1 MNDGARPGEQ
11 PVALGRGVMA
21 EDGDWPGTEQG
32 APQLRLPVWL
42 AGERRVHLVMQPL
55 PVAVPETFLH
65 RTGGEPQ
72 SRGLPAGN
80 DARLALNEIPA
91 FSG

>member
-1 MNDGARPGEQ
+1 M
-11 PVALGRGVMA
+11 ALSRGVMA

-32 APQLRLPVWL
+32 APQLRRPVRL
-42 AGERRVHLVMQPL
+42 AGERRVYPMMQPL

-65 RTGGEPQ
+65 LTGGKPQ

-80 DARLALNEIPA
+80 DARLALSEIPA